1 MIEQVADA
9 NGETV
14 SYSYRPSVFG
24 AFREFSLTEQ
34 GIAWAVGLLSGSIP
48 LDRGRRLPPPRWSG
62 PALAGVLAAAQHAVA
77 PFRDR
82 AVGRR
87 VSEAADQLELMEK
100 HDGTGAALGR
110 LFLVR
115 QGIALASLRGP

>member
-34 GIAWAVGLLSGSIP
+34 GIDWAVGLRSGSIP
-48 LDRGRRLPPPRWSG
+48 FDRVRRL
-62 PALAGVLAAAQHAVA
+62 
-77 PFRDR
+77 
-82 AVGRR
+82 R
-87 VSEAADQLELMEK
+87 VSYRPHSMRSSSCNRSFGNSMSALSISSIRSTGRSSATKASHSLPRLM
-100 HDGTGAALGR
+100 
-110 LFLVR
+110 
-115 QGIALASLRGP
+115 